1 LFPDVCGQRHL
12 HVGGHTDA
20 GGTAIATIV
29 AKPIVAANITPQ
41 LRAASA
47 RLLQSTR

>member
-1 LFPDVCGQRHL
+1 MF
-12 HVGGHTDA
+12 A
-20 GGTAIATIV
+20 GNAICMLAGTPAPAGTAIATIV